1 MAAGDDR
8 ALGHPAERGA
18 AVERGWSLTCT
29 GVRALLGRGS
39 TPEPT
44 GPTLSHDSATSMS
57 DTISMKKTSP
67 AVDLVARLRQAI
79 LRSEMTPYRIAAEAG
94 VNRAILSRFLTGNS
108 GLNRETASRIC
119 AVLNLVLREA
129 KGG

>member
-1 MAAGDDR
+1 MRELPGSVRPLWGYVELASFLGIGRRTAKRWVAERLLPARPPIAGYRSVAAGDDR

-57 DTISMKKTSP
+57 DTISMKRR
-67 AVDLVARLRQAI
+67 ARL
-79 LRSEMTPYRIAAEAG
+79 
-94 VNRAILSRFLTGNS
+94 
-108 GLNRETASRIC
+108 
-119 AVLNLVLREA
+119 
-129 KGG
+129 